1 MKRGVALLLEE
12 RDIDEIFITYSLEM
26 LAAKAAGLSR
36 DEMLRKLPRKVLEDL
51 RQNSTTDY

>member
-1 MKRGVALLLEE
+1 MKRGVAMLLEE

-26 LAAKAAGLSR
+26 LAAEAAGLSR
-36 DEMLRKLPRKVLEDL
+36 DEILHKLPRKVLEDL